1 MGRGKGLRERRKE
14 NAHRS
19 ERREAERDSSEAGR
33 DKRERERERQ
43 GGSVR
48 GSVVAMGMVVKQG
61 KGREGRSMQT
71 HHKLL

>member
-1 MGRGKGLRERRKE
+1 M
-14 NAHRS
+14 
-19 ERREAERDSSEAGR
+19 
-33 DKRERERERQ
+33 Q